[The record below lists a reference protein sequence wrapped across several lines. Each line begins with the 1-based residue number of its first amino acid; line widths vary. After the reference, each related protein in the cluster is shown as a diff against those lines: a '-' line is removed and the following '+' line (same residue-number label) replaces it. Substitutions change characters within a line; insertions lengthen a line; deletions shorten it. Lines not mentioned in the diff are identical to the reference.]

1 MNNFPA
7 LYMKLLLHPLHCQ
20 PHTNIVAVPL
30 FGLEVAYTGSNSPLQ
45 SWRGHLGREVRLI
58 LSEKVPAGLI
68 AYEKSSVG
76 GKSVFGI
83 SKSP

>member
-1 MNNFPA
+1 
-7 LYMKLLLHPLHCQ
+7 MKLLLQPLHCH

-30 FGLEVAYTGSNSPLQ
+30 LGLEVAYTGSNSPLQ
-45 SWRGHLGREVRLI
+45 SWRGHLGRDVRLI
-58 LSEKVPAGLI
+58 LSEKVPAGFM

-83 SKSP
+83 IETP